1 MDFGDT
7 PEVGMNEDRFHF
19 VLECPCGEF
28 VTADDEDTLV
38 DLSFKHLRANH
49 PDRAHSY
56 ERDHIL
62 FMSRRV
68 VR

>member
-1 MDFGDT
+1 MARRWQCL
-7 PEVGMNEDRFHF
+7 EVG
-19 VLECPCGEF
+19 CGEF

-49 PDRAHSY
+49 PDRADSY
-56 ERDHIL
+56 EREHIL